1 MYSYMDPGTPA
12 DVASKILAYSREVQ
26 IAKVIEVI
34 GGKDE
39 RAKRLLSSYLNKMD
53 FNDCNLEMS
62 MRRFLTT
69 FRLAGVDSQVVNRL
83 IEQFSFAF
91 HAKDNT
97 KLFLTKEEAH
107 DFAYL
112 LIVLQTSQ
120 HNPSIKSKIDMKS
133 FLDQAL
139 INLPKSKEQLPPL
152 YLESIYHSVTNTSF
166 FTPLSRSLF
175 EEGYNE
181 YNRVEVGIRLSQVA

>member
-1 MYSYMDPGTPA
+1 MDPGTPA

-34 GGKDE
+34 GGKDD
-39 RAKRLLSSYLNKMD
+39 RAKRLLGSYLDKMD

-97 KLFLTKEEAH
+97 
-107 DFAYL
+107 
-112 LIVLQTSQ
+112 
-120 HNPSIKSKIDMKS
+120 
-133 FLDQAL
+133 
-139 INLPKSKEQLPPL
+139 
-152 YLESIYHSVTNTSF
+152 
-166 FTPLSRSLF
+166 
-175 EEGYNE
+175 
-181 YNRVEVGIRLSQVA
+181 